1 MLPAALLNTGV
12 LNTGALSLIP
22 RRTAAVTAC
31 LLACLGI
38 GISDLPAQDQ
48 PRPASEADQRAWLH
62 TLGDQTWDFRQ
73 LAAAYKPLKGEF
85 ELKTGQAVWTLE
97 LMKDL
102 SEGEV
107 AVHSATQGSP
117 FRAVLLDADKVLVSG
132 DVRIKLGGISGKA
145 GDAVRVTLLMPAAE
159 KLAQVK
165 TVRIERRTQ
174 IGF

>member
-1 MLPAALLNTGV
+1 MRSTALLKTEV
-12 LNTGALSLIP
+12 LSTAP
-22 RRTAAVTAC
+22 RRTAAVMAC
-31 LLACLGI
+31 LLAFLGI
-38 GISDLPAQDQ
+38 GISGLLAQDQ
-48 PRPASEADQRAWLH
+48 PRPESEADQREWLH

-85 ELKTGQAVWTLE
+85 DLKTGQAVWTLE

-117 FRAVLLDADKVLVSG
+117 FRAVLLDADKVLVSA

-145 GDAVRVTLLMPAAE
+145 GDAVRVTFLMPAAE
-159 KLAQVK
+159 KLSQVK
-165 TVRIERRTQ
+165 TIRIERRTQ